1 MVGFA
6 FNARLVMVVSNVMIE
21 EFLAML
27 DYWWREAK
35 RGNNHKSEREQLE
48 EADRD
53 MNYEESPDQEEE

>member
-1 MVGFA
+1 MD
-6 FNARLVMVVSNVMIE
+6 RRRKKLIE

-27 DYWWREAK
+27 DYWFEKAK
-35 RGNNHKSEREQLE
+35 RGNNHKSEKEQLE